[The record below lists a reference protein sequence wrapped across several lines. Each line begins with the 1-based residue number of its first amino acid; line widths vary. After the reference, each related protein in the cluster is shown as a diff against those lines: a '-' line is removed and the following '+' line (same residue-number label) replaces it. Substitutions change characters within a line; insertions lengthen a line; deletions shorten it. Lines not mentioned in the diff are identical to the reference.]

1 MKVEQKSWKGKDL
14 WENIQTWSC
23 IALLIVTLI
32 LTNYRTTDSEGNYT
46 SLITPGTT
54 GLLFQGLIYY
64 VLIYTIGYFAAL
76 YYHAKKN
83 SGKTILKGHL
93 DQGLKMGE
101 DFEFRVKKFKKA
113 ERITGE
119 DAKEIA
125 KLLKQAKLD
134 GSLIKRSN
142 SKKIKKIL
150 GEKDE
155 GKNK

>member
-23 IALLIVTLI
+23 IALLIVALV
-32 LTNYRTTDSEGNYT
+32 LTNYKTLDSEGNYT

-54 GLLFQGLIYY
+54 GSLFQGLIYY

-83 SGKTILKGHL
+83 SGKSIIKGHM
-93 DQGLKMGE
+93 DQGPKMGE
-101 DFEFRVKKFKKA
+101 DVEFRVKKFKKE
-113 ERITGE
+113 ERITE
-119 DAKEIA
+119 KDAEEIA
-125 KLLKQAKLD
+125 EMLEQAKLD

-142 SKKIKKIL
+142 PEKVKEIL
-150 GEKDE
+150 GEK
-155 GKNK
+155 KK